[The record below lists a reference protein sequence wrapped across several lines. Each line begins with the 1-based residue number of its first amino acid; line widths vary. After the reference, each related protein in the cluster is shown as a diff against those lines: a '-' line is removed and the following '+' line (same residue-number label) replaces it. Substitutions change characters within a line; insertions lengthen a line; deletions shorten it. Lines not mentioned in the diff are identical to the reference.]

1 MDLIT
6 LGERGQL
13 SLPASILDRLRLAPA
28 SALTVELTADGAIV
42 LRPAGDDLIEIYD
55 DERIAEFEEANRLSD
70 EDVRRVEQL
79 LGQS

>member
-1 MDLIT
+1 MEFIT

-13 SLPASILDRLRLAPA
+13 SLPASILDRLRLLPE
-28 SALTVELTADGAIV
+28 SVLTAELTADGAIV

-79 LGQS
+79 LGNR

>member
-13 SLPASILDRLRLAPA
+13 SLPASILDRLGLTSA
-28 SALTVELTADGAIV
+28 SVLTAELTADGAIV
-42 LRPAGDDLIEIYD
+42 LRPAGDDLIELYD

-79 LGQS
+79 LGRS

>member
-28 SALTVELTADGAIV
+28 SVLTAELTADGAIV
-42 LRPAGDDLIEIYD
+42 LRPAGDDLIELYD
-55 DERIAEFEEANRLSD
+55 DERIAEFEEANQLSD
-70 EDVRRVEQL
+70 DDVRRVEQL
-79 LGQS
+79 LGPS